1 MVGLGWMH
9 RMDSS
14 LDTSTRFALAER
26 VRALSAA
33 VAAEVTERFLSVHP
47 DWLARYGERARLMGI
62 EDAQYHVT
70 FLAAALESGTAAA
83 FADYAR
89 WTSRV
94 LESRGM
100 ARSFLAENLE
110 QVRDSLASRVT
121 DATAAIEELVSNAL
135 AALRETAATEAADP
149 SRDRL
154 ALTREMYLQA
164 ILAGERVAALT
175 VATEALRD
183 GATALD
189 VYVDVLQ
196 AALYE
201 VGRRWEANR
210 ITVAHEHAATAIT
223 QFVIANLYPRLDR
236 SAAGQRGTML
246 ITGLPG
252 ELHSV
257 GAMMVADV
265 LETRGWNVHFLGTNL
280 PHRAIVD
287 AIRER
292 HPECVGISATMLF
305 SLTAV
310 RMLISSVRDEWGLS
324 KRIVVGGAA
333 FRQSREVWR
342 ELGADGHARDL
353 REALA
358 LLGGGDR

>member
-1 MVGLGWMH
+1 
-9 RMDSS
+9 MDGS
-14 LDTSTRFALAER
+14 LDMSTRFALAER

-33 VAAEVTERFLSVHP
+33 VAAEVTERFLTAHP
-47 DWLARYGERARLMGI
+47 DWLARYGERARTMGI

-70 FLAAALESGTAAA
+70 FLAGALESGTPAA

-94 LESRGM
+94 LESRGI
-100 ARSFLAENLE
+100 ARTFLAENLE
-110 QVRDSLASRVT
+110 QIRDSVCSRVT
-121 DATAAIEELVSNAL
+121 PDAAASIEELVSNAL
-135 AALRETAATEAADP
+135 GALRETTATEAAQA
-149 SRDRL
+149 SSDRL
-154 ALTREMYLQA
+154 ALAREMYLQA
-164 ILAGERVAALT
+164 ILAGERVAALN
-175 VATEALRD
+175 VVTEALRD

-201 VGRRWEANR
+201 VGRSWEANR

-223 QFVIANLYPRLDR
+223 QFVIASLYPRLDR
-236 SAAGQRGTML
+236 SAAGQRGTMV

-257 GAMMVADV
+257 GATMVADA
-265 LETRGWNVHFLGTNL
+265 LEMRGWNVHWLGTNL
-280 PHRAIVD
+280 PHRAILDV
-287 AIRER
+287 IRER
-292 HPECVGISATMLF
+292 QPDCVGISATMLF
-305 SLTAV
+305 SLSAV
-310 RMLISSVRDEWGLS
+310 RMLISSVRQEWGLS

-333 FRQSREVWR
+333 FRQSRELWR
-342 ELGADGHARDL
+342 ELGADGHARDV
-353 REALA
+353 REAIA